1 MKRSIRVSFC
11 VYFSTIKLIVPYLAM
26 FAASFFT
33 LFSLYG
39 SQSSPISFLLGS
51 LKLGILGIVYFAFSS
66 YEFTSQ
72 IRRIGGRECIAVVK
86 GAERN
91 LIFSEILILAIPL
104 ICWAMLI
111 WGWQIA
117 SCVGSCGDY
126 PRYAVH
132 SLLSVLLYCI
142 MPSVIS
148 ILLGA
153 CLASRGR
160 PTAYG
165 CIALASI
172 LFSSVFLQIL
182 SGGGIG
188 TFRFVSVL
196 DWFSISVPNS
206 NWVADGVYGISM
218 EFCRWVLVAFWS
230 LLLFAALLWK
240 YSAAKE
246 HRLRFIAGLA
256 GLLAIACGVRFAFR
270 SNDYV
275 LYKDNRSSSI
285 VNSEYQYR
293 RDREVPPAVP
303 ANFTVEQYELDL
315 SIRHNL
321 KAEATL
327 YLSQSDL
334 SLYQFTL
341 YHGLNVHSV
350 VDEMGEPLDFQRN
363 GDFLDVSSA
372 KPIKAMTI
380 SYSGQTWKYFS
391 NEQGIA
397 LPGYFPY
404 YPMAG
409 HLCIW
414 DSNNNSVKV
423 NTKFNEAS
431 FSVHVNTALKVFS
444 NLPEQAGRNTFSGT
458 ASTVSLYA
466 GLLSEEN
473 HNGVVCL
480 SSPVDGR
487 TLSFT
492 PEKLEEAWEKL
503 ARDIGCNE
511 TMSASGK
518 TIILQPYTIGAA
530 GASKETF
537 VLLDDHILIADLM
550 PSIKGACIA
559 YLEGIVPEDPYKSI
573 LREKFLQ
580 YLYSQDAPSSPG
592 CEKPSYSSMAILKKY
607 SSAGEI
613 ADIDEWNEYLLAQE
627 GAYGDLFTY
636 QMSVL
641 GEETVLKAIYQY
653 LTSPDQVTHPVD
665 FLYNLGGDSDA

>member
-11 VYFSTIKLIVPYLAM
+11 VYFRTIKLIVPYLAM

-391 NEQGIA
+391 NDQGIA
-397 LPGYFPY
+397 LPGYFTY

>member
-1 MKRSIRVSFC
+1 
-11 VYFSTIKLIVPYLAM
+11 
-26 FAASFFT
+26 
-33 LFSLYG
+33 
-39 SQSSPISFLLGS
+39 
-51 LKLGILGIVYFAFSS
+51 
-66 YEFTSQ
+66 
-72 IRRIGGRECIAVVK
+72 
-86 GAERN
+86 
-91 LIFSEILILAIPL
+91 
-104 ICWAMLI
+104 
-111 WGWQIA
+111 
-117 SCVGSCGDY
+117 
-126 PRYAVH
+126 
-132 SLLSVLLYCI
+132 
-142 MPSVIS
+142 
-148 ILLGA
+148 
-153 CLASRGR
+153 
-160 PTAYG
+160 
-165 CIALASI
+165 
-172 LFSSVFLQIL
+172 
-182 SGGGIG
+182 
-188 TFRFVSVL
+188 
-196 DWFSISVPNS
+196 
-206 NWVADGVYGISM
+206 
-218 EFCRWVLVAFWS
+218 
-230 LLLFAALLWK
+230 
-240 YSAAKE
+240 
-246 HRLRFIAGLA
+246 
-256 GLLAIACGVRFAFR
+256 
-270 SNDYV
+270 
-275 LYKDNRSSSI
+275 
-285 VNSEYQYR
+285 
-293 RDREVPPAVP
+293 
-303 ANFTVEQYELDL
+303 
-315 SIRHNL
+315 
-321 KAEATL
+321 
-327 YLSQSDL
+327 
-334 SLYQFTL
+334 
-341 YHGLNVHSV
+341 
-350 VDEMGEPLDFQRN
+350 
-363 GDFLDVSSA
+363 
-372 KPIKAMTI
+372 
-380 SYSGQTWKYFS
+380 
-391 NEQGIA
+391 
-397 LPGYFPY
+397 
-404 YPMAG
+404 
-409 HLCIW
+409 
-414 DSNNNSVKV
+414 
-423 NTKFNEAS
+423 
-431 FSVHVNTALKVFS
+431 LKVFS